1 LITEDIP
8 VAAGT
13 ISLTISRGVA
23 EGVHEDLDLV
33 NYNRNPIKFNL
44 EIPETAILIT
54 LNGMVAICL
63 YQFPAT
69 SPRAFA
75 FGTYESNKSAKNA
88 QTPEC

>member
-1 LITEDIP
+1 M
-8 VAAGT
+8 G
-13 ISLTISRGVA
+13 
-23 EGVHEDLDLV
+23 
-33 NYNRNPIKFNL
+33 
-44 EIPETAILIT
+44 PETAILIT

-75 FGTYESNKSAKNA
+75 FGTFESNKSAKNA